1 MATIKDIAALANVSS
16 ATVSRVLNYDKTL
29 SVSEKTRKRIFMAA
43 EKLDYL
49 TKRKQKKKNVG
60 GTVAII
66 QWYTEQEELDDLYYY
81 SIRTGIE
88 QRLHEL
94 KYNVQRVFHN
104 DSLERAHD
112 VDGIIAIGKYS
123 NDEIKRF
130 EKINPNLVFVDS
142 NTLAL
147 DHSCIVPDI
156 NDSVIEVIDYF
167 IDHGQNKIGL
177 LAGEESTNDGK
188 KNIID
193 PRFTSFKNYLIDLSL
208 YKSKYVYVGKF
219 TAKSGYEMM
228 KQAITELGNDLP
240 HAFFT
245 ANDSIGIGAMRA
257 LQEANIKIPE
267 EVSIISFNDTSIA
280 KYVYP
285 SLSSVRV
292 YTKQMGIE
300 AANRLKSI
308 IENGD
313 QYCQMITLKT
323 KLILRD
329 SSI

>member
-1 MATIKDIAALANVSS
+1 MATIKDIAAMANVSS

-29 SVSEKTRKRIFMAA
+29 SVSEETKKRIFLAA

-49 TKRKQKKKNVG
+49 AKRKQKKSNSN
-60 GTVAII
+60 GTIAII

-88 QRLHEL
+88 ERLHEL
-94 KYNVQRVFHN
+94 KYNVRRVFHN
-104 DSLERAHD
+104 DSLDRAKD

-123 NDEIKRF
+123 DDEIKDL
-130 EKINPNLVFVDS
+130 EKINSNIVFVDS
-142 NTLAL
+142 NTLAFN
-147 DHSCIVPDI
+147 HSCVIPDI

-167 IDHGQNKIGL
+167 TNHGLNKIGL
-177 LAGEESTNDGK
+177 LAGEEATNDGK
-188 KNIID
+188 KAIID
-193 PRFTSFKNYLIDLSL
+193 PRFTSFKNYLTDMSL
-208 YKSKYVYVGKF
+208 YRSKYVYIGKF

-228 KQAITELGNDLP
+228 KQAIQELGDDLP
-240 HAFFT
+240 HAFFA
-245 ANDSIGIGAMRA
+245 ANDSIGIGALRA

-267 EVSIISFNDTSIA
+267 RVSIIAFNDTSIA

-300 AANRLKSI
+300 AVNRLKSI
-308 IENGD
+308 IENSD
-313 QYCQMITLKT
+313 EYCQMITLKT
-323 KLILRD
+323 KLVLRD